1 MLRRARQRSVPAMD
15 QRHLT
20 CRHCGDVIGT
30 YEPLVALFGSLPVR
44 TSRVAAETEQLFVRP
59 CFHAHC
65 FATRDPDTWLPAAMT
80 PRGSRQQLK
89 RREPLEEGQL
99 RNALN

>member
-1 MLRRARQRSVPAMD
+1 MD

-44 TSRVAAETEQLFVRP
+44 TSRVAAETEQLIVRP
-59 CFHAHC
+59 CFHDDC
-65 FATRDPDTWLPAAMT
+65 FAARDPDTWLPAAHDATRLAPAAQT
-80 PRGSRQQLK
+80 P
-89 RREPLEEGQL
+89 
-99 RNALN
+99 